1 MRRSWVVAAA
11 APASAFLLSP
21 ASAFLLSP
29 VQQLQQQGVRMGRLK
44 TPLHGAHSAAGAR
57 RERGALT
64 TAMGAG
70 DMAWNAAPAVRPADL
85 LPKHTIHRARAPD
98 SVDVGRK
105 GLGETVKVWVL
116 GVIFSLVS
124 GLTVPSGA
132 TAAAAVASGNSV
144 MTRTAGDTNKPKT
157 MAGKKLVLVGAG
169 ISSTLHQVFDT
180 LDTGKTGSISKA
192 SLYSSLVELKR
203 RGFLTHEL
211 SDAELDKWLQR
222 LVEDKSAGLRAAA
235 AAGDTQAAG
244 ALESLARNGPQ
255 IRFETFK
262 KAVEFTEKGAPVHRN
277 AWVKKTRGDIMRTE
291 VHEYGA
297 QWRDKLKAA
306 PTNILAAFKN
316 QILYI
321 LEATFLGSII
331 IFIPT
336 YYILPWNLFRFSDGQ
351 YNFAKKEFLKRKR
364 IAGKRSEFFR

>member
-1 MRRSWVVAAA
+1 M
-11 APASAFLLSP
+11 
-21 ASAFLLSP
+21 
-29 VQQLQQQGVRMGRLK
+29 
-44 TPLHGAHSAAGAR
+44 
-57 RERGALT
+57 
-64 TAMGAG
+64 
-70 DMAWNAAPAVRPADL
+70 
-85 LPKHTIHRARAPD
+85 
-98 SVDVGRK
+98 
-105 GLGETVKVWVL
+105 
-116 GVIFSLVS
+116 GVIFTLVS
-124 GLTVPSGA
+124 GLTVPCVA

-144 MTRTAGDTNKPKT
+144 MTRTAGDTNNPKKT
-157 MAGKKLVLVGAG
+157 AGKKLVLVGAG

-235 AAGDTQAAG
+235 AAGDTQAAA

-262 KAVEFTEKGAPVHRN
+262 KAVEFTDSFGKGAPANRN
-277 AWVKKTRGDIMRTE
+277 AWVKKTRGIPVFKVLFCGDIRSLLTLTACLFCTLTGDIMRTE
-291 VHEYGA
+291 VHEYGV

-306 PTNILAAFKN
+306 PTNPLAAFKN

-351 YNFAKKEFLKRKR
+351 YTSAKKEFLKKKR